1 MPPDYSNDYSYTEI
15 KDADANLKEVTFMP
29 STLETVD
36 HALFNFLDKDLDLHV
51 KTNKGWSKVPIIW
64 VSAERAFQI
73 KKSKDLR
80 DGNGVLKLPLATI
93 ERTTV
98 TKDPA
103 FKGVFQAHVPDSG
116 KALRSVKRVN
126 VPASRRINHEK
137 TSNFK
142 NAWSARKYGDINN
155 PTVGHGQSNCPGGN
169 TDTSRVVFETVYQ
182 PIPVYV
188 KVIYSIKI
196 RTEYL
201 QQMNDIF
208 QPFITKTGQINN
220 FFITHEG
227 HRFEGFIENDFAQ
240 SNNVAELGEE
250 ERSYETEI
258 QLRILGYLMGEGP
271 NDEKPKL
278 SFVENY
284 VDVKIPRERVILGDI
299 NTFLKELDEGKGFYR
314 E

>member
-1 MPPDYSNDYSYTEI
+1 MPPDYTHTEI
-15 KDADANLKEVTFMP
+15 KDADGNLKEVQFMP

-36 HALFNFLDKDLDLHV
+36 RALFNFIDKELDLHV
-51 KTNKGWSKVPIIW
+51 NTNKGWSKVPVIW
-64 VSAERAFQI
+64 VSAERAYQI
-73 KKSKDLR
+73 KKDKDLR
-80 DGNGVLKLPLATI
+80 DSSGVLKLPLATI
-93 ERTTV
+93 ERTSV
-98 TKDPA
+98 VKDPA
-103 FKGVFQAHVPDSG
+103 FKGTFQAHIPDSG
-116 KALRSVKRVN
+116 RGLRSVRRMN
-126 VPASRRINHEK
+126 IPAARRINHEK

-142 NAWSARKYGDINN
+142 NAWSGRRSGDVNDV
-155 PTVGHGQSNCPGGN
+155 TVGHGQINFPSLS
-169 TDTSRVVFETVYQ
+169 TDKSRVVFETVYQ

-188 KVIYSIKI
+188 KAMYSIKV

-220 FFITHEG
+220 FFISHEG

-271 NDEKPKL
+271 NDERPKM

-284 VDVKIPRERVILGDI
+284 VDVKIPREKVILEDI
-299 NTFLKELDEGKGFYR
+299 NTFLGKNEKGKGFYR